1 MTKEQYEIIGKKILD
16 AAYEVHTQLGP
27 GLLESVYEICLV
39 EELENRGLKAKNQVA
54 LPVVYKGKKLNKD
67 FFIDILVE
75 DVIVIELK
83 AVEFLLS
90 IHEVQTLTYMK
101 LADKKLGFLLN
112 FNVPHLKEGIKRK
125 VNNYFY

>member
-101 LADKKLGFLLN
+101 LADKRLGFLIN

>member
-1 MTKEQYEIIGKKILD
+1 MTKEEYEIIGKKILD
-16 AAYEVHTQLGP
+16 AAYEVHTILGP

-54 LPVVYKGKKLNKD
+54 LPIVYKGKKLSKD

-75 DVIVIELK
+75 DSIVIELK

-101 LADKKLGFLLN
+101 LADKKLGFLIN